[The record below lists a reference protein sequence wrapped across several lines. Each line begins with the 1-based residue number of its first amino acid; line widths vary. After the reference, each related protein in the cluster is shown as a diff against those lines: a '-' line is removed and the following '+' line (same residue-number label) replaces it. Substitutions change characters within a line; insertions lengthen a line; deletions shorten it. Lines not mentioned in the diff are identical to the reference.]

1 MITLTS
7 QQKADCIET
16 AKALVAFPS
25 VCGPAEGAM
34 PFGKDIQ
41 SCLEYALD
49 YCQSL
54 GCTTYLDPAG
64 YYGYADYGQ
73 GEELI
78 GIVGHLDVVPEGD
91 HALWHTEPF
100 TGTVIDDKLY
110 GRGSGDDK
118 GPTAASLHG
127 LKAVIDSGVTFKKR
141 VRYIFSTDEESMFRC
156 LKAYRQQEE
165 IPTATL
171 VPDGRF
177 PFTYGEKGLVNIK
190 LHGPGT
196 TDFSLNGGEAFN
208 IVPSKAHYQGPQLTD
223 LLTQLT
229 ADKQDVTQTGSDT
242 LTVTGTAVHASVN
255 HLGNNAVSQL
265 AVALNHYAQHPLLQF
280 ISQEIGLD
288 PHGTALLGE
297 LEDDISG
304 KVAFN
309 LGKLEINENSSQLW
323 LDIRYPLIADYA
335 DIRQKIEVAS
345 QAYGLGFEEYDQWD
359 GALVPLETPF
369 LQTVLRTYQDLTK
382 DFTPPGITTGA
393 TLARTLPNAIAFGTK
408 SSQSTNSTAHQANEY
423 VELSDLY
430 NGMDIYANVL
440 ATLVTSD
447 TSLIA

>member
-1 MITLTS
+1 MITLTT
-7 QQKADCIET
+7 QQKAACLET

-25 VCGPAEGAM
+25 VCQPAEGAM

-41 SCLEYALD
+41 ACLEYALD

-54 GCTTYLDPAG
+54 GFTTYLDPAG

-78 GIVGHLDVVPEGD
+78 GIIGHLDVVPEGD
-91 HALWHTEPF
+91 HSLWQTDPF
-100 TGTVIDDKLY
+100 TGTVIADKLY

-127 LKAVIDSGVTFKKR
+127 LKAVIDSGVPFKKR

-171 VPDGRF
+171 VPDGHF

-190 LHGPGT
+190 LHGPGAA
-196 TDFSLNGGEAFN
+196 DFNLKGGDAFN
-208 IVPSKAHYQGPQLTD
+208 IVPSKAHYQGPQLTEI
-223 LLTQLT
+223 LAQLT
-229 ADKQDVTQTGSDT
+229 ANNQDVTQTGSDA
-242 LTVTGTAVHASVN
+242 LAVTGTAVHASVN

-265 AVALNHYAQHPLLQF
+265 AVALNYYTQHPLLQF
-280 ISQEIGLD
+280 IAQEIGLD
-288 PHGTALLGE
+288 PHGKALLGE

-309 LGKLEINENSSQLW
+309 LGKLEINEDSSQLW
-323 LDIRYPLIADYA
+323 LDIRYPLVADYA
-335 DIRQKIEVAS
+335 EMRQKIETAS
-345 QAYGLGFEEYDQWD
+345 HAYGLCFEEYDQWD
-359 GALVPLETPF
+359 GALVPLDTPF
-369 LQTVLRTYQDLTK
+369 LQTVLTTYQDLTK
-382 DFTPPGITTGA
+382 DFTAPGVTTGA

-430 NGMDIYANVL
+430 NGMTIYANVL
-440 ATLVTSD
+440 EKLVTSEA
-447 TSLIA
+447 SLLA

>member
-1 MITLTS
+1 MINITT
-7 QQKADCIET
+7 QQKADCLET

-25 VCGPAEGAM
+25 VCGPAEPTM
-34 PFGKDIQ
+34 PFGKEIHA
-41 SCLEYALD
+41 CLDYALD
-49 YCQSL
+49 YCKSI
-54 GCTTYLDPAG
+54 GFTTYIDPAG

-91 HALWHTEPF
+91 HALWQTAPF
-100 TGTVIDDKLY
+100 SGTVIEDKLY

-190 LHGPGT
+190 LHGPGA
-196 TDFSLNGGEAFN
+196 TDFSVTGGDAFN
-208 IVPSKAHYQGPQLTD
+208 IVPSKAHYQGPQLAD
-223 LLTQLT
+223 LLALLT
-229 ADKQDVTQTGSDT
+229 ANQQEVAQTGSDN
-242 LTVTGTAVHASVN
+242 LTVTGEAVHASVN

-265 AVALNHYAQHPLLQF
+265 AVALSQSNQHPLLQF
-280 ISQEIGLD
+280 IAQEIGLD

-309 LGKLEINENSSQLW
+309 LGKLVITQESSQLW
-323 LDIRYPLIADYA
+323 LDIRYPLIADYSA
-335 DIRQKIEVAS
+335 IRQKIEAAS
-345 QAYGLGFEEYDQWD
+345 HSYGLTFEEYDQWD
-359 GALVPLETPF
+359 GALVPLDTPF
-369 LQTVLRTYQDLTK
+369 LQTVLSTYQDLTN
-382 DFTPPGITTGA
+382 DFTAPGITTGA

-408 SSQSTNSTAHQANEY
+408 NSQSTNGTAHQANEY
-423 VELSDLY
+423 VALSDLY
-430 NGMDIYANVL
+430 DGMSIYANVL
-440 ATLVTSD
+440 EKLVTSE
-447 TSLIA
+447 TSLLV